1 MSACAVLTK
10 ENKPKTKKKK
20 EPTLV
25 LRSTTK
31 PGFRQ
36 DSDGPPSYDKCVAS
50 VSLKTDGLP
59 NGFVIKDK
67 PNGTCTRT
75 TVTALV
81 HHDSCDIEDTDVKDH
96 VHSES
101 VPTKTIEYNDENV
114 AHGKIGKTDENL
126 AEQTEIDIDNEA
138 IDIHGPRTLD
148 HKHADHN
155 DNYIKHGKQFEDP
168 TETCQSEHD
177 LRNYVL
183 LEQAK
188 GFQYKNSLKRPAYAS
203 SVYDK
208 KETED
213 DFSDEQKMHY
223 LKTSDHE
230 GSLSGIDL
238 SENEFEKGY
247 EEDADF
253 SVYCSPLRQQHEQS
267 PVPFEYLNPVREE
280 YSPVTHD
287 TRNAIEKLADALLA
301 EEVPVDDLGVKDSK
315 EEEVV
320 AFLADA
326 PQMVR
331 NMIAAYLK
339 SKKLSCVLVSPSN
352 FHYAYH
358 TSVALEQRPLTSHC
372 YEFLDE
378 NPQFDQKSLVV
389 NCEPCQVQIA
399 TRNRERA
406 KVVEATC
413 SRRSNPHF
421 CIAFSREDAQ
431 RTNIDVIDINSGNE
445 IYARGSKRPFLC
457 ERGFSC
463 CSVHY
468 SECPYVYV
476 GGGKHKHSK
485 QVWRY
490 DVIVSEWK
498 KMPNMIHG
506 RAYHSMVGFNDSAI
520 YVIGGEDTDCIEEFS
535 LDSRKWSECTQLNFP
550 VASGACAVYEKK
562 IYIFGGDPSVGRV
575 QCFTPASNK
584 IEPLHPLPC
593 PVVEGHAVVFQDKIF
608 IVSGQGQLVYF
619 EPVTG
624 LSYTGASQPVIR
636 SRFCLFT
643 SYDKIYITGGQ
654 LQEESPEEESEY
666 NYRYNMSTNAWTR
679 TRKLPRRFPVRT
691 FCDVHIQRRC
701 PVVPFDKLK
710 Q

>member
-20 EPTLV
+20 ETTLV

-36 DSDGPPSYDKCVAS
+36 DSDGPPSYEKCLAS
-50 VSLKTDGLP
+50 VTLKTDGLP

-67 PNGTCTRT
+67 PNGTKT

-81 HHDSCDIEDTDVKDH
+81 HHDSCDIEDDDTKGYIN
-96 VHSES
+96 SES
-101 VPTKTIEYNDENV
+101 VPTKTVEYDDEKV
-114 AHGKIGKTDENL
+114 AYIKTDKTNEKF
-126 AEQTEIDIDNEA
+126 AEQTEIEIDNEA
-138 IDIHGPRTLD
+138 IDIHGARVSD

-155 DNYIKHGKQFEDP
+155 DNYIRHGKQFEDKS
-168 TETCQSEHD
+168 ETLQSDND

-188 GFQYKNSLKRPAYAS
+188 GLQYKNSLKRPAYAS
-203 SVYDK
+203 LVYDK
-208 KETED
+208 NETEGD
-213 DFSDEQKMHY
+213 SFDEQKMHF

-230 GSLSGIDL
+230 GSLSGLDM

-253 SVYCSPLRQQHEQS
+253 SVFCSPERPQHEQS
-267 PVPFEYLNPVREE
+267 PVLYESQVREE
-280 YSPVTHD
+280 YSPVKQD
-287 TRNAIEKLADALLA
+287 TRHVIEKLADALLA
-301 EEVPVDDLGVKDSK
+301 GEVPDDVFDVKDSK
-315 EEEVV
+315 EEEVA
-320 AFLADA
+320 AFLSDA
-326 PQMVR
+326 PQPVR

-358 TSVALEQRPLTSHC
+358 TSAVLELKQLTSHC

-389 NCEPCQVQIA
+389 NCEPCQAQIA

-406 KVVEATC
+406 KVMEATC
-413 SRRSNPHF
+413 SKRSNPHF

-457 ERGFSC
+457 DRGFSC

-468 SECPYVYV
+468 SDCPYVYV
-476 GGGKHKHSK
+476 SGGKHKYSK

-498 KMPNMIHG
+498 KISNMIHG

-520 YVIGGEDTDCIEEFS
+520 FVIGGEETDCIEEYS
-535 LDSRKWSECTQLNFP
+535 LDSRKWSESAHLNFP
-550 VASGACAVYEKK
+550 VESGACAVYEKK

-575 QCFTPASNK
+575 QCFTPSSNK
-584 IEPLHPLPC
+584 IESLHPLPC
-593 PVVEGHAVVFQDKIF
+593 PVVDGHAVVFQDKIF
-608 IVSGQGQLVYF
+608 IVSGEGQLVYF

-636 SRFCLFT
+636 NKFCLFT
-643 SYDKIYITGGQ
+643 SYDKIYITGGR

-710 Q
+710 H